1 MTLNPFAVLAAT
13 ATGLLFLTSLLLT
26 ARARRS
32 EAVDR
37 LSAKVPH
44 DGAPA
49 SGEAHFRRL
58 YDANVIGIAFWT
70 SNGLVEKANGE
81 VVRIFGIAPGEL
93 PGWRWGAHNTPQGE
107 LADAQAMEELR
118 ATGRATP
125 YEKEC
130 VRADGTRFW
139 VQVKTE
145 RIDDQRLISFLTDVT
160 ERVEGRQALQKAHDI
175 LAERVAMLEG
185 VEATGLA
192 HERAQVEV
200 LATRLDAAIEELETF
215 SYSVSHDLRAPLR
228 AIDGFSRELLLSADS
243 LDETGK
249 RYLGRI
255 RAATQRMSS
264 LIDDLLALTRLSRR
278 PMKVERV
285 DVTLLAEEVAAEL
298 GAGHVAV
305 QRGLVAR
312 ADPHLLR
319 VVLQNLIG
327 NAVKFSGRR
336 GEPRVEVLAAAG
348 GALAV
353 RDNGVGFDMQ
363 YAGKM
368 FEPFQRLHPS
378 SQFEGTGIGLAIVK
392 RLIRR
397 HGGTVRAESAPDQG
411 ASFYFT
417 LGEQR

>member
-1 MTLNPFAVLAAT
+1 
-13 ATGLLFLTSLLLT
+13 
-26 ARARRS
+26 
-32 EAVDR
+32 
-37 LSAKVPH
+37 
-44 DGAPA
+44 
-49 SGEAHFRRL
+49 
-58 YDANVIGIAFWT
+58 
-70 SNGLVEKANGE
+70 
-81 VVRIFGIAPGEL
+81 
-93 PGWRWGAHNTPQGE
+93 
-107 LADAQAMEELR
+107 
-118 ATGRATP
+118 
-125 YEKEC
+125 
-130 VRADGTRFW
+130 
-139 VQVKTE
+139 
-145 RIDDQRLISFLTDVT
+145 
-160 ERVEGRQALQKAHDI
+160 
-175 LAERVAMLEG
+175 
-185 VEATGLA
+185 
-192 HERAQVEV
+192 
-200 LATRLDAAIEELETF
+200 
-215 SYSVSHDLRAPLR
+215 
-228 AIDGFSRELLLSADS
+228 
-243 LDETGK
+243 
-249 RYLGRI
+249 
-255 RAATQRMSS
+255 MSS